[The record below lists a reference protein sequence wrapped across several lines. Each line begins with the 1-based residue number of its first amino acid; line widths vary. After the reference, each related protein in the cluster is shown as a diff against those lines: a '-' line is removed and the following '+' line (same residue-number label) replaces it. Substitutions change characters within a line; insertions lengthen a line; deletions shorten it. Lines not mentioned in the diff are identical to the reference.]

1 MAAKRSRDDFIT
13 FLIQYPNG
21 QSICYGVQMAAR
33 KYADQFLI
41 ALNNVTKQSNVKL
54 KGVPQRGST
63 RRRALRTAKYFF
75 NRRPYFF
82 ETDRCCRVEQNR
94 DFGAS

>member
-21 QSICYGVQMAAR
+21 QNICYGVQMAAR

-41 ALNNVTKQSNVKL
+41 ALNNVTKQTNNAKL
-54 KGVPQRGST
+54 KGLSRNSDPMFAVKKCKIFCSNAFDYCLST
-63 RRRALRTAKYFF
+63 L
-75 NRRPYFF
+75 
-82 ETDRCCRVEQNR
+82 
-94 DFGAS
+94 